1 MEKDWLQ
8 EVVELLRDRRQ
19 LIFYGPAGTGKTYV
33 AQHLAWYLTRGDRSA
48 VKLVQFHP
56 SCSYEDFFEG
66 GTRPILGDNGTLRF
80 DLPTVLSG
88 AFLTASRSST

>member
-1 MEKDWLQ
+1 MEKDCLQ

-19 LIFYGPAGTGKTYV
+19 LIFYGPPGTRKTYV

-56 SCSYEDFFEG
+56 SYSYEDFCEG
-66 GTRPILGDNGTLRF
+66 YRPTLGDNGTLRF

>member
-66 GTRPILGDNGTLRF
+66 VPAPYSAT
-80 DLPTVLSG
+80 
-88 AFLTASRSST
+88 TAHCVSTFPRSSVVHS